1 MTCFNS
7 EILRNTNNSY
17 VSFEG
22 GYFLFSL
29 KPLSQKQHNCD
40 IMMHFK
46 VFYYYDIL
54 SIFCCNGLLCLLR
67 FLLNYTATITGN
79 TYKSS
84 HQILPMRILVG
95 LMVTFTRIC

>member
-1 MTCFNS
+1 MICFNS
-7 EILRNTNNSY
+7 EILRNTNNSE

-22 GYFLFSL
+22 GCFLFSL
-29 KPLSQKQHNCD
+29 KPLPQKQHNCD

-79 TYKSS
+79 IYKKQPPNSANENFS
-84 HQILPMRILVG
+84 WFNGYIH
-95 LMVTFTRIC
+95 

>member
-1 MTCFNS
+1 M
-7 EILRNTNNSY
+7 
-17 VSFEG
+17 
-22 GYFLFSL
+22 FSL
-29 KPLSQKQHNCD
+29 KPLTQKQHNCD

-79 TYKSS
+79 TYKMQPPNSANENF
-84 HQILPMRILVG
+84 ILVG